1 MAPCTVSGLARGM
14 AHGSH
19 IRHENY
25 EFIGAEGSVPAPAFS
40 RGPNLRSRELDP
52 AVYDGPTF
60 GIAHRGSILESTSI
74 RGPVPSLIT
83 GRGQ

>member
-1 MAPCTVSGLARGM
+1 MGPRTISGLAREM

-25 EFIGAEGSVPAPAFS
+25 EFISAEGSAPAPAFS
-40 RGPNLRSRELDP
+40 CGPNLHSGELDP
-52 AVYDGPTF
+52 AVYGGLTL
-60 GIAHRGSILESTSI
+60 GTTHRGSIAESTYI

-83 GRGQ
+83 GRG